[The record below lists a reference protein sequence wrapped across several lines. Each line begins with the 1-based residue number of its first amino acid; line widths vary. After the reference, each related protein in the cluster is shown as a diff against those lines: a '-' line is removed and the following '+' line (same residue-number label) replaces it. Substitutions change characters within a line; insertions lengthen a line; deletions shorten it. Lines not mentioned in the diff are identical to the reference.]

1 VVLKNIYIYPI
12 KSLGAIAL
20 ERCEVTPRGLKHDR
34 RFMLVD
40 EHGKFITQREAH
52 GLHEF
57 LCETFHDG
65 FLVRKKE
72 STLML
77 PWQFVEGESINVQ
90 VWDDAMEAIVA
101 PDECNAFF
109 SQELDRECKLVYMPD
124 LSLRPLDPRYAEGVT
139 SFSDGYPYLV
149 IGTAS
154 LDELN
159 RRMASPIGM
168 DRFRP
173 NFVVETEK
181 PFEEDEWRKYHI
193 GTIPFEH
200 VKPCGRCVFTTIDQE
215 TGLRSAE
222 PLKTLASFRNK
233 DNKILFG
240 QNTVVKSFG
249 ATVHC
254 GDLITI
260 ESSQP
265 PLF

>member
-1 VVLKNIYIYPI
+1 
-12 KSLGAIAL
+12 
-20 ERCEVTPRGLKHDR
+20 
-34 RFMLVD
+34 MLVD
-40 EHGKFITQREAH
+40 EYGKFITQREMR

-57 LCETFHDG
+57 HCEPSENG

-72 STLML
+72 NSLFL
-77 PWQFVEGESINVQ
+77 PWQFVDGESINVQ

-101 PDECNAFF
+101 PEECNAFF
-109 SQELDRECKLVYMPD
+109 SQQLDRECKLVYMPD

-173 NFVVETEK
+173 NFVVETER
-181 PFEEDEWRKYHI
+181 PFEEDEWRNYRI
-193 GTIPFEH
+193 GELPFEH
-200 VKPCGRCVFTTIDQE
+200 VKPCSRCVFTTIDQE
-215 TGLRSAE
+215 TGTRSAE

-233 DNKILFG
+233 DNKTYFG
-240 QNTVVKSFG
+240 QNTIAKSFG
-249 ATVHC
+249 QFVHC
-254 GDLITI
+254 GNAITV
-260 ESSQP
+260 ESRQP